1 MNLIYTFSHVRRQIA
16 WAAGCL
22 CCCLQLNG
30 QVIYVST
37 RGNDKWNGSE
47 KKPVASLVRAQE
59 LARAYGRDTSV
70 EIVFE
75 DGIYYLPGTVQFTGQ
90 DSKDYPA
97 TVTLRARHEGKAVIS
112 GGQQI
117 RLDWKQEAGNIY
129 VASVPAGM
137 DIDQLYVAGLRQP
150 MARFPNAQPGKQ
162 RNVYDTWVLDHQ
174 AQPNPEMDPLQPER
188 IALWKNPEGG
198 YVHAMHTALWGD
210 MHWEIKGKNEDG
222 TLQLE
227 GGWQNNRPSGM
238 HPLYRFV
245 ENIKEELDVP
255 GEWYYD
261 RSESKLY
268 YMPLPEIDLDEA
280 KVEIVRLK
288 HLIEFNGT
296 KENPVRG
303 IHLQGLTFKHT
314 ARTFMENKEQ
324 LLRSDWTMYRGG
336 AIVFNGAEECSVENC
351 EFDHL
356 GGNTIFVNNYNRY
369 LTVRGCYIHHS
380 GANGIVFVGDPDMV
394 RSPLFRYGNQN
405 YETMDMTPG
414 PLGDNYPQDCWVD
427 DCLITMTGRDEKQT
441 APVQI
446 SMSQRIRVSH
456 CSIYDVPRAGININE
471 GTFGGHVIEFCD
483 VFNTVLETGDHGS
496 FNSWGRDRF
505 WTPDVVTISDQVALH
520 PDMQYWDVL
529 EPNVLRYN
537 RWRCDHGWDVDLD
550 DGSSFYRI
558 YCNLLLNGGLKM
570 REGYDRVATNNIILN
585 NSLHPHVWVRN
596 SDDVF
601 KHNIVFTAYQ
611 PAVMNSALGESDRWG
626 KELDYNLFATGQAA
640 MRKFAVHGADAH
652 SVSADPLFVNPGQGD
667 FRVRPESPA
676 FKIGFRNFD
685 MTDFGAKSEKLK
697 KLARTPDI
705 PEIVLQ
711 IQDEVSAEYTWLGA
725 VLKEVKGEELSA
737 YGAKFSQA
745 SMALDRVPAESEA
758 YKLGLRSGDL
768 LLSFGGKEISTAA
781 SFKQLLEEYAGKS
794 GELLVM
800 RNQKEMVVKL
810 LAAFRGEM
818 QPVER

>member
-16 WAAGCL
+16 WVAGCL

-640 MRKFAVHGADAH
+640 MRKFAAHGADAH

-685 MTDFGAKSEKLK
+685 MTDFGVKSEKLK
-697 KLARTPDI
+697 KLARTPDF

-781 SFKQLLEEYAGKS
+781 SFKQLLEKYAGKS

-810 LAAFRGEM
+810 AAFRGEM

>member
-70 EIVFE
+70 DIVFE

-414 PLGDNYPQDCWVD
+414 SLGDNYPQDCWVD

-640 MRKFAVHGADAH
+640 MRKFAAHGADAH

-685 MTDFGAKSEKLK
+685 MTDFGVKSEKLK

-781 SFKQLLEEYAGKS
+781 SFKQLLEKYAGKS

-810 LAAFRGEM
+810 AAFRGEM

>member
-70 EIVFE
+70 DIVFE

-336 AIVFNGAEECSVENC
+336 AIVFNGA
-351 EFDHL
+351 
-356 GGNTIFVNNYNRY
+356 
-369 LTVRGCYIHHS
+369 
-380 GANGIVFVGDPDMV
+380 NGIVFVGDPDMV

-414 PLGDNYPQDCWVD
+414 SLGDNYPQDCWVD

-640 MRKFAVHGADAH
+640 MRKFAAHGADAH

-685 MTDFGAKSEKLK
+685 MTDFGVKSEKLK

-810 LAAFRGEM
+810 AAFRGEM

>member
-70 EIVFE
+70 DIVFE

-414 PLGDNYPQDCWVD
+414 SLGDNYPQDCWVD

-640 MRKFAVHGADAH
+640 MRKFAAHGADAH

-685 MTDFGAKSEKLK
+685 MTDFGVKSEKLK

-800 RNQKEMVVKL
+800 RNQKEMVVN

>member
-1 MNLIYTFSHVRRQIA
+1 MNLIYTFSHLRRQIA

-380 GANGIVFVGDPDMV
+380 GANGIVFVGDSDMV

-640 MRKFAVHGADAH
+640 MRKFAAHGADAH

-685 MTDFGAKSEKLK
+685 MTDFGVKSEKLK

-810 LAAFRGEM
+810 AAFRGEM

>member
-174 AQPNPEMDPLQPER
+174 AQPNSEMDPLQPER

-414 PLGDNYPQDCWVD
+414 SLGDNYPQDCWVD

-520 PDMQYWDVL
+520 PDMQYWDIL

-640 MRKFAVHGADAH
+640 MRKFAAHGADAH

-685 MTDFGAKSEKLK
+685 MTDFGVKSEKLK

-781 SFKQLLEEYAGKS
+781 SFKQLLEKYAGKS

-810 LAAFRGEM
+810 AAFREEM

>member
-1 MNLIYTFSHVRRQIA
+1 MNLIYTFSHLRRQIA

-471 GTFGGHVIEFCD
+471 GTFGGHIIEFCD

-505 WTPDVVTISDQVALH
+505 WSPDVVTISDQVALH

-640 MRKFAVHGADAH
+640 MRKFAAHGADAH

-685 MTDFGAKSEKLK
+685 MTDFGVKSEKLK

-810 LAAFRGEM
+810 AAFRGEM

>member
-369 LTVRGCYIHHS
+369 LIVRGCYIHHS

-471 GTFGGHVIEFCD
+471 GTFGGHIIEFCD

-640 MRKFAVHGADAH
+640 MRKFAAHGADAH

-685 MTDFGAKSEKLK
+685 MTDFGVKSEKLK

-810 LAAFRGEM
+810 AAFRGEM

>member
-1 MNLIYTFSHVRRQIA
+1 MNLIYTFSHLRRQIA

-471 GTFGGHVIEFCD
+471 GTFGGHIIEFCD

-640 MRKFAVHGADAH
+640 MRKFAAHGADAH

-685 MTDFGAKSEKLK
+685 MTDFGVKNEKLK

-810 LAAFRGEM
+810 AAFRGEM

>member
-414 PLGDNYPQDCWVD
+414 SLGDNYPQDCWVD

-640 MRKFAVHGADAH
+640 MRKFAAHGADAH

-685 MTDFGAKSEKLK
+685 MTDFGVKSEKLK

-810 LAAFRGEM
+810 AAFREEM

>member
-174 AQPNPEMDPLQPER
+174 AQPNSEMDPLQPER

-640 MRKFAVHGADAH
+640 MRKFAAHGADAH

-685 MTDFGAKSEKLK
+685 MTDFGVKSEKLK

-768 LLSFGGKEISTAA
+768 LLSLGGKEITTAA

-810 LAAFRGEM
+810 AAFRGEM

>member
-414 PLGDNYPQDCWVD
+414 SLGDNYPQDCWVD

-471 GTFGGHVIEFCD
+471 GTFGGHIIEFCD

-611 PAVMNSALGESDRWG
+611 PAVMNSALGESDWWG

-640 MRKFAVHGADAH
+640 MRKFAAHGADAH

-685 MTDFGAKSEKLK
+685 MTDFGVKSEKLK

-810 LAAFRGEM
+810 AAFRGEM

>member
-117 RLDWKQEAGNIY
+117 RLDWKQEGGNIY

-640 MRKFAVHGADAH
+640 MRKFAAHGADAH

-685 MTDFGAKSEKLK
+685 MTDFGVKSEKLK

-768 LLSFGGKEISTAA
+768 LLSLGGKEISTAA

-810 LAAFRGEM
+810 AAFRGEM

>member
-414 PLGDNYPQDCWVD
+414 SLGDNYPQDCWVD

-471 GTFGGHVIEFCD
+471 GTFGGHIIEFCD

-640 MRKFAVHGADAH
+640 MRKFAAHGADAH

-685 MTDFGAKSEKLK
+685 MTDFGVKSEKLK

-768 LLSFGGKEISTAA
+768 LLSLGGKEISTAA

-810 LAAFRGEM
+810 AAFRGEM

>member
-336 AIVFNGAEECSVENC
+336 AIVFNGVEECSVENC

-414 PLGDNYPQDCWVD
+414 SLGDNYPQDCWVD

-505 WTPDVVTISDQVALH
+505 WTPDVVIISDQVALH

-640 MRKFAVHGADAH
+640 MRKFAAHGADAH

-685 MTDFGAKSEKLK
+685 MTDFGVKSEKLK
-697 KLARTPDI
+697 KLARTPDF
-705 PEIVLQ
+705 PEVVLQ

-810 LAAFRGEM
+810 AAFRGEM

>member
-380 GANGIVFVGDPDMV
+380 GANGIVFVGDSDMV

-471 GTFGGHVIEFCD
+471 GTFGGHIIEFCD

-640 MRKFAVHGADAH
+640 MRKFAAHGADAH

-685 MTDFGAKSEKLK
+685 MTDFGVKSEKLK

-810 LAAFRGEM
+810 AAFRGEM

>member
-174 AQPNPEMDPLQPER
+174 AQPNPEMDPLQSER

-471 GTFGGHVIEFCD
+471 GTFGGHIIEFCD

-505 WTPDVVTISDQVALH
+505 WTPNVVTISDQVALH

-640 MRKFAVHGADAH
+640 MRKFAAHGADAH

-685 MTDFGAKSEKLK
+685 MTDFGVKSEKLK

-810 LAAFRGEM
+810 AAFRGEM

>member
-471 GTFGGHVIEFCD
+471 GTFGGHIIEFCD

-640 MRKFAVHGADAH
+640 MRKFAAHGADAH

-685 MTDFGAKSEKLK
+685 MTDFGVKSEKLK

-768 LLSFGGKEISTAA
+768 LLSLGGKEISTAA

-810 LAAFRGEM
+810 AAFRGEM

>member
-1 MNLIYTFSHVRRQIA
+1 M
-16 WAAGCL
+16 
-22 CCCLQLNG
+22 
-30 QVIYVST
+30 
-37 RGNDKWNGSE
+37 
-47 KKPVASLVRAQE
+47 
-59 LARAYGRDTSV
+59 
-70 EIVFE
+70 
-75 DGIYYLPGTVQFTGQ
+75 
-90 DSKDYPA
+90 
-97 TVTLRARHEGKAVIS
+97 
-112 GGQQI
+112 
-117 RLDWKQEAGNIY
+117 
-129 VASVPAGM
+129 
-137 DIDQLYVAGLRQP
+137 
-150 MARFPNAQPGKQ
+150 
-162 RNVYDTWVLDHQ
+162 
-174 AQPNPEMDPLQPER
+174 
-188 IALWKNPEGG
+188 
-198 YVHAMHTALWGD
+198 
-210 MHWEIKGKNEDG
+210 
-222 TLQLE
+222 
-227 GGWQNNRPSGM
+227 
-238 HPLYRFV
+238 
-245 ENIKEELDVP
+245 
-255 GEWYYD
+255 
-261 RSESKLY
+261 
-268 YMPLPEIDLDEA
+268 
-280 KVEIVRLK
+280 
-288 HLIEFNGT
+288 
-296 KENPVRG
+296 
-303 IHLQGLTFKHT
+303 
-314 ARTFMENKEQ
+314 
-324 LLRSDWTMYRGG
+324 
-336 AIVFNGAEECSVENC
+336 
-351 EFDHL
+351 
-356 GGNTIFVNNYNRY
+356 NNYNRY

-414 PLGDNYPQDCWVD
+414 SLGDNYPQDCWVD

-570 REGYDRVATNNIILN
+570 REGYDRVVTNNIILN

-611 PAVMNSALGESDRWG
+611 PAVMNSALGESDWWG

-640 MRKFAVHGADAH
+640 MRKFAAHGADAH

-685 MTDFGAKSEKLK
+685 MTDFGVKSEKLK

-768 LLSFGGKEISTAA
+768 LLSFGGKEISTAT
-781 SFKQLLEEYAGKS
+781 SFKQLLEKYAGKS

-810 LAAFRGEM
+810 AAFRGEM

>member
-1 MNLIYTFSHVRRQIA
+1 MNLIYTFSHLRRQIA

-471 GTFGGHVIEFCD
+471 GTFGGHIIEFCD

-640 MRKFAVHGADAH
+640 MRKFAAHGADAH

-685 MTDFGAKSEKLK
+685 MTDFGVKSEKLK

-768 LLSFGGKEISTAA
+768 LLSLGGKEISTAA

-794 GELLVM
+794 GELFVM
-800 RNQKEMVVKL
+800 RNQKEMVVK
-810 LAAFRGEM
+810 
-818 QPVER
+818 

>member
-1 MNLIYTFSHVRRQIA
+1 MNLIYTFSHLRRQIA

-37 RGNDKWNGSE
+37 QGNDKWNGSE

-471 GTFGGHVIEFCD
+471 GTFGGHIIEFCD

-640 MRKFAVHGADAH
+640 MRKFAAHGADAH

-685 MTDFGAKSEKLK
+685 MTDFGVKSEKLK

-768 LLSFGGKEISTAA
+768 LLSLGGKEISTAA

-794 GELLVM
+794 GELFVM
-800 RNQKEMVVKL
+800 RNQKEMVVK

>member
-640 MRKFAVHGADAH
+640 MRKFAAHGADAH

-685 MTDFGAKSEKLK
+685 MTDFGVKSEKLK

-758 YKLGLRSGDL
+758 YKLGLRSGNL

-810 LAAFRGEM
+810 AAFRGEM

>member
-70 EIVFE
+70 DIVFE

-414 PLGDNYPQDCWVD
+414 SLGDNYPQDCWVD

-640 MRKFAVHGADAH
+640 MRKFAAHGADAH

-685 MTDFGAKSEKLK
+685 MTDFGVKSEKLK

-768 LLSFGGKEISTAA
+768 LLSLGGKEISTAA

-810 LAAFRGEM
+810 AAFRGEM

>member
-210 MHWEIKGKNEDG
+210 MHWEIKGKNKDG

-471 GTFGGHVIEFCD
+471 GTFGGHIIEFCD

-640 MRKFAVHGADAH
+640 MRKFAAHGADAH

-685 MTDFGAKSEKLK
+685 MTDFGVKSEKLK

-768 LLSFGGKEISTAA
+768 LLSLGGKEISTAA

-810 LAAFRGEM
+810 AAFRGEM

>member
-174 AQPNPEMDPLQPER
+174 AQPNPEMDPLLPER

-471 GTFGGHVIEFCD
+471 GTFGGHIIEFCD

-640 MRKFAVHGADAH
+640 MRKFAAHGADAH

-685 MTDFGAKSEKLK
+685 MTDFGVKSEKLK

-810 LAAFRGEM
+810 AAFRGEM

>member
-336 AIVFNGAEECSVENC
+336 AIVFNGAEVCSVENC

-471 GTFGGHVIEFCD
+471 GTFGGHIIEFCD

-640 MRKFAVHGADAH
+640 MRKFAAHGADAH

-685 MTDFGAKSEKLK
+685 MTDFGVKSEKLK

-810 LAAFRGEM
+810 AAFRGEM

>member
-380 GANGIVFVGDPDMV
+380 GANGIVFVGDSDMV

-471 GTFGGHVIEFCD
+471 GTFGGHIIEFCD

-640 MRKFAVHGADAH
+640 MRKFAAHGADAH

-685 MTDFGAKSEKLK
+685 MTDFGVKSEKLK

-810 LAAFRGEM
+810 AAFRGEM
-818 QPVER
+818 QLVER

>member
-162 RNVYDTWVLDHQ
+162 RNVYDTWALDHQ
-174 AQPNPEMDPLQPER
+174 VQPNPEMDPLQPER

-611 PAVMNSALGESDRWG
+611 PAVMNSALGESDWWG

-640 MRKFAVHGADAH
+640 MRKFAAHGADAH

-685 MTDFGAKSEKLK
+685 MTDFGVKSEKLK
-697 KLARTPDI
+697 KLVRTPDI

-810 LAAFRGEM
+810 AAFRGEM

>member
-471 GTFGGHVIEFCD
+471 GTFGGHIIEFCD

-601 KHNIVFTAYQ
+601 KHNIVFTAYK

-640 MRKFAVHGADAH
+640 MRKFAAHGADAH

-685 MTDFGAKSEKLK
+685 MTDFGVKSEKLK

-781 SFKQLLEEYAGKS
+781 SFKQLLEEYARKS

-810 LAAFRGEM
+810 AAFRGEM

>member
-1 MNLIYTFSHVRRQIA
+1 MNLIYTFSHLRRQIA

-471 GTFGGHVIEFCD
+471 GTFGGHIIEFCD
-483 VFNTVLETGDHGS
+483 VLNTVLETGDHGS

-640 MRKFAVHGADAH
+640 MRKFAAHGADAH

-685 MTDFGAKSEKLK
+685 MTDFGVKSEKLK

-768 LLSFGGKEISTAA
+768 LLSLGGKEISTAA

-794 GELLVM
+794 GELFVM
-800 RNQKEMVVKL
+800 RNQKEMVVK
-810 LAAFRGEM
+810 
-818 QPVER
+818 

>member
-255 GEWYYD
+255 REWYYD

-471 GTFGGHVIEFCD
+471 GTFGGHIIEFCD

-640 MRKFAVHGADAH
+640 MRKFAAHGADAH

-685 MTDFGAKSEKLK
+685 MTDFGVKSEKLK

-794 GELLVM
+794 GKLLVM

-810 LAAFRGEM
+810 AAFRGEM

>member
-1 MNLIYTFSHVRRQIA
+1 
-16 WAAGCL
+16 
-22 CCCLQLNG
+22 
-30 QVIYVST
+30 
-37 RGNDKWNGSE
+37 
-47 KKPVASLVRAQE
+47 
-59 LARAYGRDTSV
+59 
-70 EIVFE
+70 
-75 DGIYYLPGTVQFTGQ
+75 
-90 DSKDYPA
+90 
-97 TVTLRARHEGKAVIS
+97 
-112 GGQQI
+112 
-117 RLDWKQEAGNIY
+117 
-129 VASVPAGM
+129 
-137 DIDQLYVAGLRQP
+137 
-150 MARFPNAQPGKQ
+150 
-162 RNVYDTWVLDHQ
+162 
-174 AQPNPEMDPLQPER
+174 
-188 IALWKNPEGG
+188 
-198 YVHAMHTALWGD
+198 
-210 MHWEIKGKNEDG
+210 
-222 TLQLE
+222 
-227 GGWQNNRPSGM
+227 
-238 HPLYRFV
+238 
-245 ENIKEELDVP
+245 
-255 GEWYYD
+255 
-261 RSESKLY
+261 
-268 YMPLPEIDLDEA
+268 MPLPEIDLDEA

-324 LLRSDWTMYRGG
+324 LLRSDWTMYQGG

-471 GTFGGHVIEFCD
+471 GTFGGHIIEFCD

-640 MRKFAVHGADAH
+640 MRKFAAQEVLKRLDEDRTRYNDAALNALINKMLQDPACHKVKATALTALETQLAQGNDTTVKILTNMANNDKSRNGADA
-652 SVSADPLFVNPGQGD
+652 A
-667 FRVRPESPA
+667 
-676 FKIGFRNFD
+676 
-685 MTDFGAKSEKLK
+685 
-697 KLARTPDI
+697 
-705 PEIVLQ
+705 
-711 IQDEVSAEYTWLGA
+711 
-725 VLKEVKGEELSA
+725 
-737 YGAKFSQA
+737 
-745 SMALDRVPAESEA
+745 
-758 YKLGLRSGDL
+758 
-768 LLSFGGKEISTAA
+768 TAA
-781 SFKQLLEEYAGKS
+781 SILLKMSSPTKLVDVPVYNS
-794 GELLVM
+794 GS
-800 RNQKEMVVKL
+800 K
-810 LAAFRGEM
+810 GISD
-818 QPVER
+818 

>member
-1 MNLIYTFSHVRRQIA
+1 MNLIYTFSHVRQQIA

-162 RNVYDTWVLDHQ
+162 RNVYDTWVLNHQ

-640 MRKFAVHGADAH
+640 MRKFAAHGADAH

-685 MTDFGAKSEKLK
+685 MTDFGVKSEKLK

-768 LLSFGGKEISTAA
+768 LLSLGGKEISTAA

-810 LAAFRGEM
+810 AAFRGEM

>member
-640 MRKFAVHGADAH
+640 MRKFAAHGADAH
-652 SVSADPLFVNPGQGD
+652 SVSADPLFVNPSQGD

-685 MTDFGAKSEKLK
+685 MTDFGVKSEKLK

-781 SFKQLLEEYAGKS
+781 SFKQLLEKYAGKS

-810 LAAFRGEM
+810 AAFRGEM

>member
-22 CCCLQLNG
+22 FCCLQLNG

-47 KKPVASLVRAQE
+47 KKPVASLERAQE

-188 IALWKNPEGG
+188 IALWKNPQDG

-210 MHWEIKGKNEDG
+210 MHWKIKGKNEDG

-303 IHLQGLTFKHT
+303 IHLQGLVFKHT

-471 GTFGGHVIEFCD
+471 GTFGGHIIEFCD

-596 SDDVF
+596 SGDVF

-640 MRKFAVHGADAH
+640 MRKFAAHGADAH
-652 SVSADPLFVNPGQGD
+652 SISADPLFVNPGQGD

-685 MTDFGAKSEKLK
+685 MTDFGVKSVKLK

-781 SFKQLLEEYAGKS
+781 SFKQLLEEHAGTS

-810 LAAFRGEM
+810 AAFGGEM

>member
-296 KENPVRG
+296 KENSVRG

-414 PLGDNYPQDCWVD
+414 SLGDNYPQDCWVD

-471 GTFGGHVIEFCD
+471 GTFGGHIIEFCD

-640 MRKFAVHGADAH
+640 MRKFAAHGADAH
-652 SVSADPLFVNPGQGD
+652 SVSANPLFVNPGQGD

-685 MTDFGAKSEKLK
+685 MTDFGVKSEKLK

-737 YGAKFSQA
+737 YGAKFCQA

-810 LAAFRGEM
+810 AAFRGEM

>member
-380 GANGIVFVGDPDMV
+380 DANGIVFVGDPDMV

-405 YETMDMTPG
+405 YETMDMTSG

-471 GTFGGHVIEFCD
+471 GTFGGHIIEFCD

-537 RWRCDHGWDVDLD
+537 RWRCDHGWDVDQD

-640 MRKFAVHGADAH
+640 MRKFAAHGADAH

-685 MTDFGAKSEKLK
+685 MTDFGVKSEKLK

-794 GELLVM
+794 GKLLVM

-810 LAAFRGEM
+810 AAFRGEM

>member
-70 EIVFE
+70 DIVFE

-558 YCNLLLNGGLKM
+558 YCNLLLNGVLKM

-611 PAVMNSALGESDRWG
+611 PAVMNSALGESDWWG

-640 MRKFAVHGADAH
+640 MRKFAAHGADAH
-652 SVSADPLFVNPGQGD
+652 SVSADPLFVNSGQGD

-685 MTDFGAKSEKLK
+685 MTDFGVKSEKLK
-697 KLARTPDI
+697 KLARTPDF

-810 LAAFRGEM
+810 AAFRGEM